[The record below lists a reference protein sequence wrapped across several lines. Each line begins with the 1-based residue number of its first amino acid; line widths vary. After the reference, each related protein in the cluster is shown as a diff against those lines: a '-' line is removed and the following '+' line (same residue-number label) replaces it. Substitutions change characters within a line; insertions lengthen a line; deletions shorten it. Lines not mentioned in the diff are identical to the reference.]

1 MNKLSRLRRSRDSW
15 KNKATKRAEQLRE
28 FRKTKARYQKRLE
41 GLQSRLETLEQQLS
55 QEKKARLGV
64 TPK

>member
-15 KNKATKRAEQLRE
+15 KSKATERAEQLRE

-41 GLQSRLETLEQQLS
+41 GLESRITTLEQQLL
-55 QEKKARLGV
+55 QEKKVRLGA
-64 TPK
+64 TLK